1 MTEALDMVYERLG
14 VVDAKEVW
22 IAENSPVK
30 MGAQTYIAYTGEK
43 QAIVDRLLAIQ
54 MRADG
59 AAWAGDVQRDPCA
72 VA

>member
-1 MTEALDMVYERLG
+1 MTEALTLVYEQLG
-14 VVDAKEVW
+14 VLSARDIW

-59 AAWAGDVQRDPCA
+59 AAWAGDVVRDPCA